1 MPPLRV
7 VAPAVRE
14 KPARRRK
21 LAPFAALGFAMTL
34 FVTYALPAY
43 SLLPG
48 EVAGATTRAA
58 IADPQSLSVASG
70 GSVPIPRDNI
80 TIIDPPKP
88 THLPSAYAAT
98 ARTFVNN
105 PNSPIQWPFVHGV
118 PLRDGFGYR
127 TAPCSGCTTYH
138 EGLDMDPGAGAPIQA
153 IADGVVREVG
163 NPSGSFGVYAIID
176 HIIDGQHVS
185 SVYAH
190 MEYGSLALAVGQPV
204 TVGQAVGR
212 VGSTGA
218 STGAHLHVEIHIEG
232 KPVDPY
238 AWFVAHVQL

>member
-7 VAPAVRE
+7 VAPAARVNR
-14 KPARRRK
+14 ARRPK
-21 LAPFAALGFAMTL
+21 LAPLAALGFALLL

-43 SLLPG
+43 ALLPG

-70 GSVPIPRDNI
+70 DSAPIPRDNV

-88 THLPSAYAAT
+88 TRAPSVYAAT

-127 TAPCSGCTTYH
+127 IAPCAGCTAYH
-138 EGLDMDPGAGAPIQA
+138 QGLDMDPGAGAPIQA

-163 NPSGSFGVYAIID
+163 NPSGTFGVYAIID
-176 HIIDGQHVS
+176 HTIDGQRVS

-190 MEYGSLALAVGQPV
+190 MESGSLALAVGQPV

-218 STGAHLHVEIHIEG
+218 STGAHLHLEIHLAG
-232 KPVDPY
+232 TPVDPY
-238 AWFVAHVQL
+238 AWLVAHVQL